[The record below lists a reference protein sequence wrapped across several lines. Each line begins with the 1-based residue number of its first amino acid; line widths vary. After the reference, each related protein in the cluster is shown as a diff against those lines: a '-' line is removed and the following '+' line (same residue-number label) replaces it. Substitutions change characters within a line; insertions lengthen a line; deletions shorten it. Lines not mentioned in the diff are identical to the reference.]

1 MSNMTILNGVFR
13 TRTIDLI
20 IYFAVTFI
28 RFVIFIIIEQDNFEF
43 TLFRKLVGGTKKFTL
58 KF

>member
-1 MSNMTILNGVFR
+1 MTILNGVFR

-28 RFVIFIIIEQDNFEF
+28 RFVIFIIIKQDNFEF

>member
-20 IYFAVTFI
+20 IYFTVTFI

-43 TLFRKLVGGTKKFTL
+43 TLFRKLVGGTRKFTL

>member
-43 TLFRKLVGGTKKFTL
+43 TLFRKLVGGTRKFTL

>member
-28 RFVIFIIIEQDNFEF
+28 RFVIFIIIKQDNFEF

>member
-1 MSNMTILNGVFR
+1 MTILNGVFR